1 MRKEYENYTVK
12 AKRSEMTQYEI
23 KDDLVTN
30 TLTTVQHDNLLLIGV
45 KQATRKGYIECRAGG
60 VCDLS
65 YPTSEL
71 RRGRVQGGGDISPT
85 LTAQSM
91 GICRIERNEE
101 METLRTEI
109 DEMRTDHQEFIKWG
123 LGTILVI
130 TLQEIADGN
139 ERAANTLEYLKSIK
153 YTREPLEYLSK
164 GLQTVFTPTLVNEV
178 YETWK
183 RSYLLDGLLN
193 DLSEKIITDVES
205 RRVLIECIKAK
216 STGLL
221 DLWRAADKALEMWD
235 EHTEIRYRI
244 RKLTSKECWRLMGF
258 TDEDYFKA
266 KAVNSNSQLY
276 KQAGNSIVTTC
287 LMAIFSQLHIE
298 GCPVWNELDEDAR
311 NKLIDRTRK
320 NFTPEVQ
327 SDERDFDEDDE
338 ETADSL
344 DEESEEW

>member
-1 MRKEYENYTVK
+1 
-12 AKRSEMTQYEI
+12 
-23 KDDLVTN
+23 
-30 TLTTVQHDNLLLIGV
+30 
-45 KQATRKGYIECRAGG
+45 
-60 VCDLS
+60 
-65 YPTSEL
+65 
-71 RRGRVQGGGDISPT
+71 
-85 LTAQSM
+85 
-91 GICRIERNEE
+91 

-205 RRVLIECIKAK
+205 RRVLIECIKAE

-244 RKLTSKECWRLMGF
+244 RKLTSKECWRLMAF
-258 TDEDYFKA
+258 TDEDYYKA
-266 KAVNSNSQLY
+266 QAVNSNSQLY

-298 GCPVWNELDEDAR
+298 GCPVWNELNEDAR
-311 NKLIDRTRK
+311 NELIDRTRK
-320 NFTPEVQ
+320 NFAPEIQ

-338 ETADSL
+338 EMADSL
-344 DEESEEW
+344 NEEEESEGW

>member
-1 MRKEYENYTVK
+1 M
-12 AKRSEMTQYEI
+12 S
-23 KDDLVTN
+23 
-30 TLTTVQHDNLLLIGV
+30 
-45 KQATRKGYIECRAGG
+45 CGG
-60 VCDLS
+60 VADLS

-91 GICRIERNEE
+91 GVCRIERNET
-101 METLRTEI
+101 MEKLMEEI
-109 DEMRTDHQEFIKWG
+109 DRLRATDHQDFIKWG
-123 LGTILVI
+123 LGAILVI
-130 TLQEIADGN
+130 SVYEIADGN
-139 ERAANTLEYLKSIK
+139 ARAANTLDYLQAIK
-153 YTREPLEYLSK
+153 YTREPLEYLK
-164 GLQTVFTPTLVNEV
+164 DGFRTVFTPTLVNQTH
-178 YETWK
+178 ETWK
-183 RSYLLDGLLN
+183 QAYPLNEYPLLN
-193 DLSEKIITDVES
+193 EISDGIKTDAES
-205 RRVLIECIKAK
+205 RKALIECIKAK

-221 DLWRAADKALEMWD
+221 DLWRAADKATEAWD

-298 GCPVWNELDEDAR
+298 GCPVWNELNEDAR
-311 NKLIDRTRK
+311 NELIDRTRK
-320 NFTPEVQ
+320 NFTPEIQ

-344 DEESEEW
+344 DEEEESEGW